1 MTMEGQ
7 APNLE
12 ELQNNL
18 KHQLAL
24 YRQLVDL
31 LREEKEHIIAVRF
44 KEIREATYAK
54 EAILDEVQR
63 EEFRRSKWTS
73 EAAKFLK
80 VSEKD
85 ITMEM
90 VATQIGGPA
99 LFEGLMSLKNALAH
113 MLKKAKEMN
122 LENKALV
129 ETALNDTQ
137 IMKRNI
143 LGLTSDKPQTYG
155 PKGNMGGAGREQ
167 GARILSKEA

>member
-18 KHQLAL
+18 KHQLSL

-31 LREEKEHIIAVRF
+31 LRDEREHIIAVRH

-63 EEFRRSKWTS
+63 EEFRRLKWTS
-73 EAAKFLK
+73 EAAKFLN
-80 VSEKD
+80 VSESH

-90 VATQIGGPA
+90 VATHIGGPEK
-99 LFEGLMSLKNALAH
+99 FESLMSLKNALAH

-122 LENKALV
+122 ADNKALV
-129 ETALNDTQ
+129 ESALNDTQ

-155 PKGNMGGAGREQ
+155 PKGNMGGNGREQ
-167 GARILSKEA
+167 GARFLSKEA

>member
-18 KHQLAL
+18 KHQLSL

-31 LREEKEHIIAVRF
+31 LREEKEHVIAVRF

-54 EAILDEVQR
+54 EAILDEVHR
-63 EEFRRSKWTS
+63 EEFRRLKWTA
-73 EAAKFLK
+73 EAARFLG
-80 VSEKD
+80 VNEKE

-90 VATQIGGPA
+90 VATHIGGPT
-99 LFEGLMSLKNALAH
+99 LFESLMSLKNALSH

-129 ETALNDTQ
+129 ESALNDTQ
-137 IMKRNI
+137 VMKRNI
-143 LGLTSDKPQTYG
+143 LGLSSDKPQTYG
-155 PKGNMGGAGREQ
+155 PKGNMGGNGREQ
-167 GARILSKEA
+167 GARFLSKEA